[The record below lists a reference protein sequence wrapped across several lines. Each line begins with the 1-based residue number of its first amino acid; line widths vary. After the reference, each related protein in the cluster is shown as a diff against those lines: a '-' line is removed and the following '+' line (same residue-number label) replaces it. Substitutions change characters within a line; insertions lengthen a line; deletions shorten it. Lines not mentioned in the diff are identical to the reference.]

1 MSVDVPSKKELL
13 QFVGN
18 ITYGDFSSSSLQDY
32 SHDSCSEQSGGAFHL
47 SSVLPALSDAIG
59 APVSTKVH
67 ENPAFLRESL
77 CFPKVKSAIVVLV
90 DGLGYWNILMRQ
102 GHAPYLRSLL
112 NEPKNQRPIKSCI
125 PSTTVAAMATFGTGT
140 CPGLTCMTGY
150 TQKNAQTGKLAQL
163 IQFKDAPNPLELQQQ
178 PTVFESLV
186 SKGFRADSISLP
198 KFENSPLTQAAFRGA
213 TYITAGT
220 PRARIMKAA
229 NTTKTP
235 GLTYLYLRDTDKVGH
250 NYGWDSEHWVAAF
263 EQVDSQLRLLQRN
276 CAKGT
281 LIVITADHGMIQ
293 SDPNSRIDIAKSEEL
308 MRGVEL
314 VGGEPRSVMLY
325 ANKNTN
331 PEDIIERWRKI
342 IGENALIRS
351 KKQAILDGVFG
362 KVDPR
367 AESVLGD
374 VLVQARKAFTIVD
387 SRTQTEKAM
396 SLPSVHGSM
405 THMEMDIPCLI
416 DLV

>member
-1 MSVDVPSKKELL
+1 M
-13 QFVGN
+13 
-18 ITYGDFSSSSLQDY
+18 
-32 SHDSCSEQSGGAFHL
+32 
-47 SSVLPALSDAIG
+47 
-59 APVSTKVH
+59 
-67 ENPAFLRESL
+67 
-77 CFPKVKSAIVVLV
+77 
-90 DGLGYWNILMRQ
+90 
-102 GHAPYLRSLL
+102 
-112 NEPKNQRPIKSCI
+112 
-125 PSTTVAAMATFGTGT
+125 
-140 CPGLTCMTGY
+140 
-150 TQKNAQTGKLAQL
+150 
-163 IQFKDAPNPLELQQQ
+163 
-178 PTVFESLV
+178 
-186 SKGFRADSISLP
+186 
-198 KFENSPLTQAAFRGA
+198 
-213 TYITAGT
+213 
-220 PRARIMKAA
+220 
-229 NTTKTP
+229 
-235 GLTYLYLRDTDKVGH
+235 
-250 NYGWDSEHWVAAF
+250 
-263 EQVDSQLRLLQRN
+263 RLLQRN

-351 KKQAILDGVFG
+351 KKQVILDGIFG

-374 VLVQARKAFTIVD
+374 VLVQARNAFTIVD